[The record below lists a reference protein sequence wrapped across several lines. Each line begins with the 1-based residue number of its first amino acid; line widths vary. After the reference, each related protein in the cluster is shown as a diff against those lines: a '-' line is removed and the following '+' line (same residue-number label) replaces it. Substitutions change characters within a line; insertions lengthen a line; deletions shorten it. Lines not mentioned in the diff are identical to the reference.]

1 MKNHSILF
9 LLLVGLFLIQA
20 CTVIQNNSSDVTSQ
34 TKLVTDD
41 LYDNPVQ
48 AAAVPKKKKKSDY
61 LDFQDDATLIEEE
74 NGLAT
79 SPEPNYLNSRA
90 VYANQYDQGYANGFS
105 SGLMNANP
113 WNSWYTNP
121 YISFGTGFGS
131 RWASPLASW
140 RLSDPYYFGSMSS
153 MYGPMMYSSFAY
165 QSSFMMN
172 PYYYDPFYR
181 MSAFSNPF
189 NSMYGGMYGSMNG
202 FGMYGSTNI
211 YNYYGG
217 LNSSYSSYNSNNYNV
232 VDPVQ
237 VNRRGAREDGM
248 SNRYGGENYNNAPR
262 GNSNS
267 YNSNGTN
274 QQRVNSSATQVGG
287 EAVVAP
293 TRRNSNYEYQAAPQ
307 NSTVPQYQNRT
318 ESYSAPST
326 NYGNS
331 SGGSFGGG
339 SSSGGGSSRGPR

>member
-1 MKNHSILF
+1 MKNHLMLF
-9 LLLVGLFLIQA
+9 LLLVGLFFIQA
-20 CTVIQNNSSDVTSQ
+20 CTVVQNNSSDVTNQS
-34 TKLVTDD
+34 KLVADD

-48 AAAVPKKKKKSDY
+48 ATAIPKKKKKSEY

-74 NGLAT
+74 DGLAEAA
-79 SPEPNYLNSRA
+79 EPNYLNSRA
-90 VYANQYDQGYANGFS
+90 VYASQYDQGFSNGFS

-121 YISFGTGFGS
+121 FITFGTGFGS

-140 RLSDPYYFGSMSS
+140 RLADPYYYGSMSS

-181 MSAFSNPF
+181 MSALTNPF
-189 NSMYGGMYGSMNG
+189 NSMYGGMYGS
-202 FGMYGSTNI
+202 SNI

-217 LNSSYSSYNSNNYNV
+217 LNSSYASYNSNNYNV

-237 VNRRGAREDGM
+237 VSRRGAREDGM
-248 SNRYGGENYNNAPR
+248 SNRFGGENYNNAPR

-274 QQRVNSSATQVGG
+274 QQRVNSSASEVGG

-293 TRRNSNYEYQAAPQ
+293 SRRNTNYEYRAAPQ
-307 NSTVPQYQNRT
+307 NNSVPQYQNRT

-326 NYGNS
+326 NYGSS
-331 SGGSFGGG
+331 SGG
-339 SSSGGGSSRGPR
+339 SSGGGSSTRGPR

>member
-34 TKLVTDD
+34 SKLVTDD

-48 AAAVPKKKKKSDY
+48 AAVIPKKKKKSDY

-74 NGLAT
+74 NGLAEVA
-79 SPEPNYLNSRA
+79 EPNYLNSRA

-105 SGLMNANP
+105 SGMMNANP

-140 RLSDPYYFGSMSS
+140 RLSDPYYYGSMSS

-274 QQRVNSSATQVGG
+274 QQRVNSSATEVGG

-293 TRRNSNYEYQAAPQ
+293 SRRNTNYEYRAAPQ
-307 NSTVPQYQNRT
+307 NNSVPQYQNRT

-331 SGGSFGGG
+331 SSGSSGG
-339 SSSGGGSSRGPR
+339 SSGGGSSTRGPR

>member
-48 AAAVPKKKKKSDY
+48 AAAVLKKKKKSDY

-274 QQRVNSSATQVGG
+274 QQRVNSNATQVGG

-307 NSTVPQYQNRT
+307 NNTVPQYQNRT
-318 ESYSAPST
+318 ESFSAPST

>member
-1 MKNHSILF
+1 MKNHLMLF
-9 LLLVGLFLIQA
+9 LLLVGLIFIQA
-20 CTVIQNNSSDVTSQ
+20 CTVVQNNSSDATSQ
-34 TKLVTDD
+34 SKLVTDD

-48 AAAVPKKKKKSDY
+48 AAVIPKKKKKSDY
-61 LDFQDDATLIEEE
+61 LDFQDETTLIEEE
-74 NGLAT
+74 NGLAEAA
-79 SPEPNYLNSRA
+79 EPNYLNSRA
-90 VYANQYDQGYANGFS
+90 VYANQYDQGFANGFS

-121 YISFGTGFGS
+121 FISFGTGFGS

-140 RLSDPYYFGSMSS
+140 RLQDPYYYGSMSS

-172 PYYYDPFYR
+172 PYFYDPFYR
-181 MSAFSNPF
+181 MSAFSNPY

-211 YNYYGG
+211 YNYYGA
-217 LNSSYSSYNSNNYNV
+217 LNSSYASYNSNNYNV

-237 VNRRGAREDGM
+237 VSRRGAREDGM

-267 YNSNGTN
+267 YNQNGTN
-274 QQRVNSSATQVGG
+274 QQRVNSSASEVGG

-293 TRRNSNYEYQAAPQ
+293 SRRNTNYEYRAAPQ
-307 NSTVPQYQNRT
+307 NNSVPQYQNRT

-326 NYGNS
+326 NYGGS
-331 SGGSFGGG
+331 SGGSSSG
-339 SSSGGGSSRGPR
+339 SSGGGSSTRGPR

>member
-1 MKNHSILF
+1 
-9 LLLVGLFLIQA
+9 
-20 CTVIQNNSSDVTSQ
+20 
-34 TKLVTDD
+34 
-41 LYDNPVQ
+41 
-48 AAAVPKKKKKSDY
+48 
-61 LDFQDDATLIEEE
+61 
-74 NGLAT
+74 
-79 SPEPNYLNSRA
+79 
-90 VYANQYDQGYANGFS
+90 
-105 SGLMNANP
+105 MNANP
-113 WNSWYTNP
+113 WNSWYSNP
-121 YISFGTGFGS
+121 FISFGTGFGS

-140 RLSDPYYFGSMSS
+140 RLQDPYYFGSMSS

-189 NSMYGGMYGSMNG
+189 NSMYGGMYG
-202 FGMYGSTNI
+202 FGMFGSTNI

-217 LNSSYSSYNSNNYNV
+217 LNSSYASYNSNNYNA

-237 VNRRGAREDGM
+237 SIRRGVREDGM

-267 YNSNGTN
+267 YNQNGTN
-274 QQRVNSSATQVGG
+274 QQRVNSRATEVGG

-293 TRRNSNYEYQAAPQ
+293 SRRNTNYEYRAAPQ
-307 NSTVPQYQNRT
+307 NNSVPQYQNRT

-326 NYGNS
+326 NYGGS
-331 SGGSFGGG
+331 SGGSSSG
-339 SSSGGGSSRGPR
+339 SSGGGSSTRGPR

>member
-1 MKNHSILF
+1 MKNHLMLF
-9 LLLVGLFLIQA
+9 LLLVGLFIIQA
-20 CTVIQNNSSDVTSQ
+20 CTVVQNNSSDVTNQS
-34 TKLVTDD
+34 KLVADD

-48 AAAVPKKKKKSDY
+48 ATAIPKKKKKSDF

-74 NGLAT
+74 DGLANAV
-79 SPEPNYLNSRA
+79 EPNYLNSRA
-90 VYANQYDQGYANGFS
+90 VYASQFDQGYANGFS

-121 YISFGTGFGS
+121 FITFGTGFGS

-140 RLSDPYYFGSMSS
+140 RLQDPYYFGSMSS

-189 NSMYGGMYGSMNG
+189 NSMYGGMYG
-202 FGMYGSTNI
+202 FGMFGSTNI

-217 LNSSYSSYNSNNYNV
+217 LNSSYASYNSNNYNA

-237 VNRRGAREDGM
+237 SIRRGVREDGM

-267 YNSNGTN
+267 YNQNGTN
-274 QQRVNSSATQVGG
+274 QQRVNSRATEVGG

-293 TRRNSNYEYQAAPQ
+293 SRRNTNYEYRAAPQ
-307 NSTVPQYQNRT
+307 NNSVPQYQNRT

-326 NYGNS
+326 NYGGS
-331 SGGSFGGG
+331 SGGSSSG
-339 SSSGGGSSRGPR
+339 SSGGGSSTRGPR

>member
-1 MKNHSILF
+1 MKNHLMLF
-9 LLLVGLFLIQA
+9 LLLVGLFIIQA
-20 CTVIQNNSSDVTSQ
+20 CTVVQNNSSDVTNQS
-34 TKLVTDD
+34 KLVADD

-48 AAAVPKKKKKSDY
+48 ATAIPKKKKKSDF

-74 NGLAT
+74 DGLVNAT
-79 SPEPNYLNSRA
+79 EPNYLNSRA
-90 VYANQYDQGYANGFS
+90 VYASQYDQGYANGFS

-121 YISFGTGFGS
+121 FITFGTGFGS

-140 RLSDPYYFGSMSS
+140 RLADPYYFGSMSS

-181 MSAFSNPF
+181 MSAFSNPY
-189 NSMYGGMYGSMNG
+189 NSMYGGMYG

-217 LNSSYSSYNSNNYNV
+217 LNSSYASYNSNNYNV
-232 VDPVQ
+232 VDPVR
-237 VNRRGAREDGM
+237 VSRRGAREDGM
-248 SNRYGGENYNNAPR
+248 SNRFGGENYNNAPR

-274 QQRVNSSATQVGG
+274 QQRVNSSTTDVSG
-287 EAVVAP
+287 ESMVAP
-293 TRRNSNYEYQAAPQ
+293 SRRNSNYEYRAAPQ
-307 NSTVPQYQNRT
+307 NNSVPQYQNRT

-326 NYGNS
+326 NYGSS
-331 SGGSFGGG
+331 SGGSSAG
-339 SSSGGGSSRGPR
+339 SSGGGSSTRGPR

>member
-307 NSTVPQYQNRT
+307 NNTVPQYQNRT

-339 SSSGGGSSRGPR
+339 SSGGGGSSRGPR

>member
-1 MKNHSILF
+1 MKNHLMLF
-9 LLLVGLFLIQA
+9 LLLVGLIIIQA
-20 CTVIQNNSSDVTSQ
+20 CTVIQNNSSDVTNQS
-34 TKLVTDD
+34 KLVADD

-48 AAAVPKKKKKSDY
+48 ATAIPKKKKKSEY

-74 NGLAT
+74 DGLAEAA
-79 SPEPNYLNSRA
+79 EPNYLNSRA
-90 VYANQYDQGYANGFS
+90 VYSNQYDQGFSNGFS

-121 YISFGTGFGS
+121 FITFGTGFGS

-140 RLSDPYYFGSMSS
+140 RLADPYYYGSMSS

-202 FGMYGSTNI
+202 FGMYGSSNI

-217 LNSSYSSYNSNNYNV
+217 LNSSYASYNSNNYNV

-237 VNRRGAREDGM
+237 VSRRGAREDGM
-248 SNRYGGENYNNAPR
+248 SNRFGGENYNNAPR

-267 YNSNGTN
+267 YNPNGTN
-274 QQRVNSSATQVGG
+274 QQRVNSSASEVGG

-293 TRRNSNYEYQAAPQ
+293 SRRNTNYEYRAAPQ
-307 NSTVPQYQNRT
+307 NNSVPQYQNRT
-318 ESYSAPST
+318 ESYNAPST
-326 NYGNS
+326 NFGSS
-331 SGGSFGGG
+331 SGGNSGG
-339 SSSGGGSSRGPR
+339 SSGGGSSTRGPR

>member
-1 MKNHSILF
+1 
-9 LLLVGLFLIQA
+9 
-20 CTVIQNNSSDVTSQ
+20 VTSQ

-307 NSTVPQYQNRT
+307 NNTVPQYQNRT

>member
-9 LLLVGLFLIQA
+9 LLLVGLFFIQA
-20 CTVIQNNSSDVTSQ
+20 CSVIQNNASDVSNQ
-34 TKLVTDD
+34 TKLVSDD

-48 AAAVPKKKKKSDY
+48 AAVVPKKKKKSDY

-74 NGLAT
+74 NGLAAA
-79 SPEPNYLNSRA
+79 EPNYLNSRA

-105 SGLMNANP
+105 SGLMNASP

-140 RLSDPYYFGSMSS
+140 RLSDPYYYGSMSS

-189 NSMYGGMYGSMNG
+189 NSMYGGMYGGMYG
-202 FGMYGSTNI
+202 FGLYGSTNI

-217 LNSSYSSYNSNNYNV
+217 LNSSYSNYYNVNNYP
-232 VDPVQ
+232 VDPLPTL
-237 VNRRGAREDGM
+237 RRGSREDQM
-248 SNRYGGENYNNAPR
+248 SNRYNSENYNNAPR

-274 QQRVNSSATQVGG
+274 LQRVNSSSTQGGG

-293 TRRNSNYEYQAAPQ
+293 TRRNSNYEYREAPQ
-307 NSTVPQYQNRT
+307 NNSVPQYQNRT
-318 ESYSAPST
+318 ETYSAPTT

-331 SGGSFGGG
+331 GG
-339 SSSGGGSSRGPR
+339 SSYGGSSGGGGSSRGPR

>member
-34 TKLVTDD
+34 SKLVTDD

-48 AAAVPKKKKKSDY
+48 TAVIHKKKKKSDF

-74 NGLAT
+74 NGLAEAA
-79 SPEPNYLNSRA
+79 EPNYLNSRA

-113 WNSWYTNP
+113 WNNWYTNP
-121 YISFGTGFGS
+121 FISFGTGFGS

-140 RLSDPYYFGSMSS
+140 RLSDPYYYGSMSS

-189 NSMYGGMYGSMNG
+189 NSMYGSMNG

-211 YNYYGG
+211 YNYYGA
-217 LNSSYSSYNSNNYNV
+217 LNSSYASYNSNNYNV

-237 VNRRGAREDGM
+237 VSRRGAREDGM
-248 SNRYGGENYNNAPR
+248 SNRFGGENYNNAPR

-267 YNSNGTN
+267 YNPNGTN
-274 QQRVNSSATQVGG
+274 QQRVNSSASEVGG

-293 TRRNSNYEYQAAPQ
+293 SRRNTNYEYRAAPQ
-307 NSTVPQYQNRT
+307 NNSVPQYQNRT

-326 NYGNS
+326 NYGSS
-331 SGGSFGGG
+331 SGGSSAG
-339 SSSGGGSSRGPR
+339 SSGGGSSTRGPR

>member
-34 TKLVTDD
+34 SKLVTDD

-48 AAAVPKKKKKSDY
+48 TAVIHKKKKKSDF

-74 NGLAT
+74 NGLAEAA
-79 SPEPNYLNSRA
+79 EPNYLNSRA

-113 WNSWYTNP
+113 WNNWYTNP
-121 YISFGTGFGS
+121 FISFGTGFGS

-140 RLSDPYYFGSMSS
+140 RLSDPYYYGSMSS

-189 NSMYGGMYGSMNG
+189 NSMYGSMYGSMNG

-211 YNYYGG
+211 YNYYGA
-217 LNSSYSSYNSNNYNV
+217 LNSSYASYNSNNYNV

-237 VNRRGAREDGM
+237 VSRRGAREDGM
-248 SNRYGGENYNNAPR
+248 SNRFGGENYNNAPR

-267 YNSNGTN
+267 YNPNGTN
-274 QQRVNSSATQVGG
+274 QQRVNSSASEVGG

-293 TRRNSNYEYQAAPQ
+293 SRRNTNYEYRAAPQ
-307 NSTVPQYQNRT
+307 NNSVPQYQNRT

-326 NYGNS
+326 NYGSS
-331 SGGSFGGG
+331 SGGSSAG
-339 SSSGGGSSRGPR
+339 SSGGGSSTRGPR

>member
-1 MKNHSILF
+1 MKNHLMLF
-9 LLLVGLFLIQA
+9 LLLVGLFFIQA
-20 CTVIQNNSSDVTSQ
+20 CTVVQNISSDATSQ
-34 TKLVTDD
+34 SKLVIDD

-48 AAAVPKKKKKSDY
+48 TAVIPKKKKKSDY
-61 LDFQDDATLIEEE
+61 LDFQDETTLIEEE
-74 NGLAT
+74 NGLAEAA
-79 SPEPNYLNSRA
+79 EPNYLNSRA
-90 VYANQYDQGYANGFS
+90 VYANQYDQGFANGFS

-121 YISFGTGFGS
+121 FISFGTGFGS
-131 RWASPLASW
+131 RWASPIASW

-165 QSSFMMN
+165 QSSLMLN

-181 MSAFSNPF
+181 MSAFSNPYY
-189 NSMYGGMYGSMNG
+189 SMYGGMYG
-202 FGMYGSTNI
+202 FGMFGPTNI

-217 LNSSYSSYNSNNYNV
+217 LNSSYASYNSNNNNL
-232 VDPVQ
+232 VDPVKTS
-237 VNRRGAREDGM
+237 RRGVREDGM

-267 YNSNGTN
+267 FNQNGTN
-274 QQRVNSSATQVGG
+274 QQRVNSRATEVGG

-293 TRRNSNYEYQAAPQ
+293 SRRNTNYEYRVAPQ
-307 NSTVPQYQNRT
+307 NNSVPQYQNRT

-326 NYGNS
+326 NYGGS
-331 SGGSFGGG
+331 SGGSSSG
-339 SSSGGGSSRGPR
+339 SSGGGSSTRGPR

>member
-9 LLLVGLFLIQA
+9 LMLVGLFLIQA

-34 TKLVTDD
+34 SKLVSDD

-48 AAAVPKKKKKSDY
+48 TAVIHKKKKKSDF

-74 NGLAT
+74 NLAEAA
-79 SPEPNYLNSRA
+79 EPNYLNSRA
-90 VYANQYDQGYANGFS
+90 VYASQYDQGYANGFS

-113 WNSWYTNP
+113 WNNWYTNP
-121 YISFGTGFGS
+121 FISFGTGFGS

-140 RLSDPYYFGSMSS
+140 RLSDPYYYGSMSS

-189 NSMYGGMYGSMNG
+189 NSMYGGMYG

-217 LNSSYSSYNSNNYNV
+217 LNSSYASYNSNNYNV
-232 VDPVQ
+232 VDPVR
-237 VNRRGAREDGM
+237 VSRRGAREDGM

-274 QQRVNSSATQVGG
+274 QQRVNSSTTDVSG
-287 EAVVAP
+287 ESMVAP
-293 TRRNSNYEYQAAPQ
+293 SRRNSNYEYRAAPQ
-307 NSTVPQYQNRT
+307 NNSVPQYQNRT
-318 ESYSAPST
+318 DSYSAPST
-326 NYGNS
+326 NYGSS
-331 SGGSFGGG
+331 SGGSSAG
-339 SSSGGGSSRGPR
+339 SSGGGSSTRGPR

>member
-248 SNRYGGENYNNAPR
+248 SNRYGGENYNNVPR

-307 NSTVPQYQNRT
+307 NNTVPQYQNRT

>member
-34 TKLVTDD
+34 LKLVTDD

-48 AAAVPKKKKKSDY
+48 TAVIPKKKKKSDF

-74 NGLAT
+74 NGLSDAA
-79 SPEPNYLNSRA
+79 EPNYLNSRA

-105 SGLMNANP
+105 SGLMNSNP
-113 WNSWYTNP
+113 WNNWYTNP
-121 YISFGTGFGS
+121 FISFGTGFGS

-140 RLSDPYYFGSMSS
+140 RLSDPYYYGSMSS

-189 NSMYGGMYGSMNG
+189 NSMYGSMYG
-202 FGMYGSTNI
+202 FGMYGSSNI

-217 LNSSYSSYNSNNYNV
+217 LNSSNSSYNSNNYNV

-237 VNRRGAREDGM
+237 VSRRGAREDGM

-267 YNSNGTN
+267 YNPNGTN
-274 QQRVNSSATQVGG
+274 QQRVNSSASEVGG

-293 TRRNSNYEYQAAPQ
+293 SRRNTNYEYRAAPEN
-307 NSTVPQYQNRT
+307 NSMPQYQNRS

-326 NYGNS
+326 NYGSSSSGS
-331 SGGSFGGG
+331 SGG
-339 SSSGGGSSRGPR
+339 SSGGGSSTRGPR

>member
-9 LLLVGLFLIQA
+9 LLLVGLFFIQA
-20 CTVIQNNSSDVTSQ
+20 CTVVQNNSSDVTNQS
-34 TKLVTDD
+34 KLVADD

-48 AAAVPKKKKKSDY
+48 AAAIPKKKKKSDF

-74 NGLAT
+74 DGLVAAA
-79 SPEPNYLNSRA
+79 EPNYLNSRA

-105 SGLMNANP
+105 SGLMSANP

-131 RWASPLASW
+131 RWASPLATW
-140 RLSDPYYFGSMSS
+140 RLADPYYFGSLSS
-153 MYGPMMYSSFAY
+153 MYGPMMYASFAY

-189 NSMYGGMYGSMNG
+189 NSMYSGMYG

-232 VDPVQ
+232 VDPVR
-237 VNRRGAREDGM
+237 VTRRGAREDVM
-248 SNRYGGENYNNAPR
+248 SNRFGGENYNNAPR
-262 GNSNS
+262 GNNNS

-274 QQRVNSSATQVGG
+274 QKRVNSSSTEVGG
-287 EAVVAP
+287 ETLVAP
-293 TRRNSNYEYQAAPQ
+293 SRRNSNYEYRTAPQ
-307 NSTVPQYQNRT
+307 NNSVPQYQNRT

-331 SGGSFGGG
+331 SGGSSVGG
-339 SSSGGGSSRGPR
+339 SSTRGPR

>member
-9 LLLVGLFLIQA
+9 LLLVGLFFIQA
-20 CTVIQNNSSDVTSQ
+20 CTVIQNNSSDVTNQS
-34 TKLVTDD
+34 KLVSDD

-48 AAAVPKKKKKSDY
+48 AAVVPKKKKKSDY

-74 NGLAT
+74 NGLAST
-79 SPEPNYLNSRA
+79 AEPNYLNSRA

-105 SGLMNANP
+105 SGLMNSNP
-113 WNSWYTNP
+113 WNSWYSNP

-131 RWASPLASW
+131 RWASPLSSW
-140 RLSDPYYFGSMSS
+140 RLSDPYYYGSMSS

-172 PYYYDPFYR
+172 PYFYDPFYR

-189 NSMYGGMYGSMNG
+189 NSMYGGMYG

-211 YNYYGG
+211 YNYYGA
-217 LNSSYSSYNSNNYNV
+217 LNSSYSSYYNSNNYNV
-232 VDPVQ
+232 DPLPSV
-237 VNRRGAREDGM
+237 RRGPREDQM
-248 SNRYGGENYNNAPR
+248 SNRFGGENYNNAPR

-274 QQRVNSSATQVGG
+274 QQRVNSNATQVGG
-287 EAVVAP
+287 ENVVAP
-293 TRRNSNYEYQAAPQ
+293 TRRNSNYEYRAAPQ
-307 NSTVPQYQNRT
+307 NNAVPQYQNRS
-318 ESYSAPST
+318 ESFSAPST
-326 NYGNS
+326 NYGSS

-339 SSSGGGSSRGPR
+339 SSGGGGSSRGPR